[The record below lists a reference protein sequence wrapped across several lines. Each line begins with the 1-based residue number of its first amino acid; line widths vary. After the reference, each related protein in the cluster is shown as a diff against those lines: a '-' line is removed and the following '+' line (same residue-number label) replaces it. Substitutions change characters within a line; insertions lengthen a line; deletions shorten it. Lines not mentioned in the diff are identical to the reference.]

1 MHDKIDEGIKMAQQ
15 IINEINRFVTFRF
28 DYTKNRVVNLKIN
41 REIEVDEFLDIQYIL
56 DRNKVRYSFEKNFE
70 IQILN

>member
-1 MHDKIDEGIKMAQQ
+1 VQYKIGKEKKMAQQ
-15 IINEINRFVTFRF
+15 VINEINKFVTFRF

-41 REIEVDEFLDIQYIL
+41 RDIEVDEFLDIQYIL
-56 DRNKVRYSFEKNFE
+56 DCNKVRYSFEKNFE

>member
-1 MHDKIDEGIKMAQQ
+1 MAQQ